1 LTFEG
6 ANADARVEGRSVR
19 PEPAHFFRGRD
30 PAGWRT
36 DVPVVDTVVW
46 RDLYPGIDA
55 FAHWSRN
62 GLEYDFEVAAGAA
75 VEEIVVRV
83 DGVTTVVAVEEGLRL
98 ETPVG
103 VISHGPPVSF
113 ASGDRARPIASSIR
127 RIDACRWGFEVAGQG
142 EEGVEIDPV
151 LEFSTYVGG
160 LSAADRAFDVAYA
173 PDGGVVASGFTSS
186 PDFPVT
192 PGAYRGTLQF
202 LEVYVAKLVPDGTQ
216 LAFCTFVGGSID
228 EEPTRMALHSDGSVY
243 VIG

>member
-1 LTFEG
+1 RVGAAPRGTVGARGRTTSGAPKGRPRPRGGSRAMSLISLALMSVVPWLAPIDPADPAVAWSADLGPRGFIENRGQFDARARFVGWHDFGTSTVTSDGLRFAWRDGWATFLTFEG

-83 DGVTTVVAVEEGLRL
+83 DGVT
-98 ETPVG
+98 
-103 VISHGPPVSF
+103 
-113 ASGDRARPIASSIR
+113 
-127 RIDACRWGFEVAGQG
+127 
-142 EEGVEIDPV
+142 
-151 LEFSTYVGG
+151 
-160 LSAADRAFDVAYA
+160 
-173 PDGGVVASGFTSS
+173 
-186 PDFPVT
+186 
-192 PGAYRGTLQF
+192 
-202 LEVYVAKLVPDGTQ
+202 
-216 LAFCTFVGGSID
+216 
-228 EEPTRMALHSDGSVY
+228 
-243 VIG
+243 